1 MARWIYT
8 LRWGKTLREAI
19 TAEDTEMVVKGLIA
33 CYRELFNKLSD
44 EDKEWY
50 EEDITL
56 AIDSLDYIDRM
67 GVEDEDEEE
76 INDYL
81 EEFYDL
87 CDELMAWIET

>member
-1 MARWIYT
+1 MAHWTYT

-19 TAEDTEMVVKGLIA
+19 TAEDTEMVVKSLIA
-33 CYRELFNKLSD
+33 CYRELLNKLSE
-44 EDKEWY
+44 EDKEWC

-67 GVEDEDEEE
+67 GVEDEDEDE
-76 INDYL
+76 INDHL

-87 CDELMAWIET
+87 CDELRVWIEV